1 MHTTMRDW
9 VRCQDNFPLTLC
21 GKQYFLCI
29 VWQAEPWGRLG
40 IRKSFSPL
48 EKLFSPALSVQRKS
62 CWFLV
67 WNFITTYFIK
77 MNHISGRKFPKQWSL
92 IWRLIWP
99 FWNRY
104 LRELTIVHL
113 RFSYLIPSGITIFF
127 PISPSTSRTNGK
139 SDSKLLTVKRRFT
152 KEVIRRWKK
161 TDKFEIY
168 LLSNIVTWRYSIVT
182 RK

>member
-104 LRELTIVHL
+104 LRELTTFLKKAPDIVHL

-168 LLSNIVTWRYSIVT
+168 Q
-182 RK
+182 